1 MYQSTTSLY
10 RDIERLAMIPN
21 PDDILK
27 MYEESADFG
36 FTAVNQDELSSI
48 VSPQTNPEINNI
60 KEKLDLILEMNSTC
74 EGAIAVKAQY
84 DQLVKARMEEIEKN
98 IIPLLLNLKKNKDRD
113 YIYWPGTQRQA
124 QCDLQLQ
131 KIISVTRASL

>member
-1 MYQSTTSLY
+1 
-10 RDIERLAMIPN
+10 MIPN

>member
-1 MYQSTTSLY
+1 
-10 RDIERLAMIPN
+10 MIPN

-36 FTAVNQDELSSI
+36 FTAVNENELSSI
-48 VSPQTNPEINNI
+48 VSPQSNPEINNI

-98 IIPLLLNLKKNKDRD
+98 IIPLLMSLKKNKDRD
-113 YIYWPGTQRQA
+113 YIYWPGAQRLA

-131 KIISVTRASL
+131 KIINTTRASL

>member
-1 MYQSTTSLY
+1 MT
-10 RDIERLAMIPN
+10 PN
-21 PDDILK
+21 MPDDILSK
-27 MYEESADFG
+27 FTGEEYDFG
-36 FTAVNQDELSSI
+36 FTAVNQDELSAI
-48 VSPQTNPEINNI
+48 TAPAINPEINNI

-98 IIPLLLNLKKNKDRD
+98 IVPLLLNLKKNKDRD
-113 YIYWPGTQRQA
+113 YIYWPGVQRQA

-131 KIISVTRASL
+131 KIIGITRASL

>member
-1 MYQSTTSLY
+1 MDENS
-10 RDIERLAMIPN
+10 
-21 PDDILK
+21 
-27 MYEESADFG
+27 DFG
-36 FTAVNQDELSSI
+36 FTAVNQDELNAI
-48 VSPQTNPEINNI
+48 VTPQSNPEINNI

-113 YIYWPGTQRQA
+113 YIFWPGAQRLA

-131 KIISVTRASL
+131 KIISITRAPL